1 MSNADMIFMGIL
13 MVINA
18 VNIFVIIKLM
28 RRNKTLAKELNEME
42 NANLVSKLSMNWHGK
57 EVEDEI

>member
-18 VNIFVIIKLM
+18 VNIFVIIKLI
-28 RRNKTLAKELNEME
+28 RRNKALSKELNEME